1 MRILVVNAGSSSLKS
16 QLIETDGKV
25 SLMKCLA
32 EKVGTPDAYMN
43 VSFAPDFQKA
53 TYRVADMTV
62 AECLKKLLEVLVDDP
77 ESPISDLSQ
86 IDAIGN
92 RIVAGGEY
100 FTKSVI
106 IDESAREKLELCEE
120 LAPLHNPPAD
130 ACIDMMAAL
139 MPNTPQVAVFDTAF
153 HATMPPKAYMFGVP
167 YEYYEKYAATAPTA
181 RATATRLSRRRTC
194 SVARCAIWG
203 SSRAIWA
210 TAAPSRRSTTGSPS
224 TPPWAS
230 RRWRA
235 S

>member
-139 MPNTPQVAVFDTAF
+139 MPNTTTTAS
-153 HATMPPKAYMFGVP
+153 
-167 YEYYEKYAATAPTA
+167 AATAPTA
-181 RATATRLSRRRTC
+181 RATATRPSRRRTC
-194 SVARCAIWG
+194 SVVRCAIWA

-230 RRWRA
+230 RRWKVWLWEPAAATSTRR

>member
-1 MRILVVNAGSSSLKS
+1 MLMRILVVNAGSSSLKS

-43 VSFAPDFQKA
+43 VAFAPDFQKV
-53 TYRVADMTV
+53 TYHVADMTV
-62 AECLKKLLEVLVDDP
+62 AECLKKLLEALVDDP

-106 IDESAREKLELCEE
+106 IDGPAREKLELCEE

-139 MPNTPQVAVFDTAF
+139 MPSTPR
-153 HATMPPKAYMFGVP
+153 
-167 YEYYEKYAATAPTA
+167 AATFARPRTA
-181 RATATRLSRRRTC
+181 RFVR
-194 SVARCAIWG
+194 V
-203 SSRAIWA
+203 
-210 TAAPSRRSTTGSPS
+210 
-224 TPPWAS
+224 
-230 RRWRA
+230 
-235 S
+235 